1 MKIVVL
7 DKCTVTK
14 GDVDLSCFEKLGE
27 VFYYDLLSKNE
38 IIEVLQGAKVVIC
51 NKAIID
57 KDIIDATD
65 LGFIGLFATG
75 YNNIDIEY
83 AKEA

>member
-1 MKIVVL
+1 MIELKIVVL

-38 IIEVLQGAKVVIC
+38 IIEVLQGAKVVI
-51 NKAIID
+51 
-57 KDIIDATD
+57 
-65 LGFIGLFATG
+65 
-75 YNNIDIEY
+75 
-83 AKEA
+83 